1 MDKSLV
7 ERLKYQNLQE
17 SNVDGRTVFK
27 TILRVIDKG
36 AIYFGFVHVLL
47 TMYLLHNEQN
57 IQFEETSHTRDS

>member
-17 SNVDGRTVFK
+17 SNIDGRTVFK

-36 AIYFGFVHVLL
+36 AISGAEAGLRIRGSQSMVIL
-47 TMYLLHNEQN
+47 
-57 IQFEETSHTRDS
+57 D